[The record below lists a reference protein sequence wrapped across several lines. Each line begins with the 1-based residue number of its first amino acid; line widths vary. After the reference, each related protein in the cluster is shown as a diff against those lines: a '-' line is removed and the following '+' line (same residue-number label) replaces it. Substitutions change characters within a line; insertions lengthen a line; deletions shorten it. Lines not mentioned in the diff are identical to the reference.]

1 MSKRAVASAVEPAD
15 ETVILDRTW
24 LGRQSWYRERI
35 VVRSQGRRVRYFI
48 KSDAYDFQSYAKVS
62 IWRDDEWQ
70 TIHQIPGERMKTKA
84 SYVDPLVQPTA
95 FDDDIA
101 ELRRVATAVT
111 GEELDRE

>member
-1 MSKRAVASAVEPAD
+1 MSKRAVARPVELTD

-48 KSDAYDFQSYAKVS
+48 ESNAYDFQSYAKVS
-62 IWRDDEWQ
+62 IWRDDEWH
-70 TIHQIPGERMKTKA
+70 TIHKIPGESMKTKA
-84 SYVDPLVQPTA
+84 SYVDPRVQPAT

-101 ELRRVATAVT
+101 ELRRVAAAVT
-111 GEELDRE
+111 EGA